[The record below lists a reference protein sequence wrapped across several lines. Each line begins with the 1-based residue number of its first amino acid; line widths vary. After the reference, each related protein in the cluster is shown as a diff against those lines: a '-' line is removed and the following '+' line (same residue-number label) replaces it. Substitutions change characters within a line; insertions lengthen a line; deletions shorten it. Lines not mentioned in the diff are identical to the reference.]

1 MIVALTVEW
10 EVSISVFQV
19 ITDGELAEGSQTDGD
34 VQKFSINI
42 QEDGTVNASD
52 IEALRNLYSDQQI
65 VIVLENQ
72 QQ

>member
-42 QEDGTVNASD
+42 QEDGTVNDSD

>member
-10 EVSISVFQV
+10 EVSMSVFQV